1 MNKIISEKQMM
12 KCVEEVKTS
21 LISSQGEGD
30 MPLQEFMEW
39 VEMIIKDCYNYDE
52 DCYGVVE

>member
-1 MNKIISEKQMM
+1 
-12 KCVEEVKTS
+12 

>member
-12 KCVEEVKTS
+12 TYVEEVIKS

-30 MPLQEFMEW
+30 MPLQEFIEW
-39 VEMIIKDCYNYDE
+39 VNEIITDCYNWE
-52 DCYGVVE
+52 MVA

>member
-30 MPLQEFMEW
+30 MPLQEFILW
-39 VEMIIKDCYNYDE
+39 VMTILKDCYNYDE
-52 DCYGVVE
+52 DGYGE